1 MEPYPLHYSC
11 HQRSEDSSSI
21 DPSVRVMI
29 DEMQR
34 MGARFEGMEVRLME
48 KIEGCCSTLE
58 QPVVDVEQRSEECFV
73 SLEMSCVEADADRAK
88 LGKQF
93 DGLRLEVHRINWF
106 MERETLENEHRGPG
120 IFSGADHQ

>member
-1 MEPYPLHYSC
+1 
-11 HQRSEDSSSI
+11 
-21 DPSVRVMI
+21 
-29 DEMQR
+29 
-34 MGARFEGMEVRLME
+34 
-48 KIEGCCSTLE
+48 
-58 QPVVDVEQRSEECFV
+58 VEQRSEECFV